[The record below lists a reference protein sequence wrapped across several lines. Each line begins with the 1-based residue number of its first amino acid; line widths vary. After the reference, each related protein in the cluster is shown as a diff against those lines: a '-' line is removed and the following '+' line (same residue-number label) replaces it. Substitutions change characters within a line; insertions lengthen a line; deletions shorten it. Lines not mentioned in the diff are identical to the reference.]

1 VPNVLTKILN
11 NSRHPRRFFIM
22 YLVFPDVSLR
32 LQEIGQLFIARYV
45 DEENKQTDVA
55 EKIVAQRYALYR
67 AIISWQNSRRA

>member
-1 VPNVLTKILN
+1 
-11 NSRHPRRFFIM
+11 M

-67 AIISWQNSRRA
+67 AIIS